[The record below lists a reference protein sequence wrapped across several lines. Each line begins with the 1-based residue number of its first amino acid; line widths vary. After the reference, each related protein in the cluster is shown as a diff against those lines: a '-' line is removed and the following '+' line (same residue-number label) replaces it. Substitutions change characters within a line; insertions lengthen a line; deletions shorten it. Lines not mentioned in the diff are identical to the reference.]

1 MRPFLVL
8 VALLFAVSPAFADLY
23 QWTDQQGV
31 VHITDSLEKVPQ
43 AYRGKVRVIKEGVK
57 EAGPALETT
66 TPPPLTT
73 EPGAELYG
81 DQTLEWWRQSFNR
94 KRTDIDQLQS
104 SINAKTEFM
113 TLFES
118 GRRVGQIY
126 TPDQVARYN
135 LYRSEMPEDLR
146 RLSELREEYEE
157 LQRRATIA
165 GVPREIREQ

>member
-1 MRPFLVL
+1 MKPVLVL
-8 VALLFAVSPAFADLY
+8 AALLFAASPALADLY

-31 VHITDSLEKVPQ
+31 IHITDSLDKVPP
-43 AYRGKVRVIKEGVK
+43 AYRGKVRVVKEGVK
-57 EAGPALETT
+57 EEGPSLEAT
-66 TPPPLTT
+66 TPPPLTA

-94 KRTDIDQLQS
+94 KRTDIDQLQT

-118 GRRVGQIY
+118 GRRVGQVY

-135 LYRSEMPEDLR
+135 LYRGEMPEDLR
-146 RLSELREEYEE
+146 RLSQLREEYED
-157 LQRRATIA
+157 LQRRATTV
-165 GVPREIREQ
+165 GVPREVREQ

>member
-1 MRPFLVL
+1 MRPLLVIIALFLA
-8 VALLFAVSPAFADLY
+8 VAPAFADLY

-57 EAGPALETT
+57 EPGPSLETT
-66 TPPPLTT
+66 TPPALST
-73 EPGAELYG
+73 EPEAQLYG

-94 KRTDIDQLQS
+94 KKSDIDQLQT
-104 SINAKTEFM
+104 SINTKTDFM
-113 TLFES
+113 SLFES

-157 LQRRATIA
+157 LQRKATIA
-165 GVPREIREQ
+165 GVPKEIREQ

>member
-57 EAGPALETT
+57 EAGPALET
-66 TPPPLTT
+66 
-73 EPGAELYG
+73 
-81 DQTLEWWRQSFNR
+81 NR
-94 KRTDIDQLQS
+94 KTTDIDQLQS